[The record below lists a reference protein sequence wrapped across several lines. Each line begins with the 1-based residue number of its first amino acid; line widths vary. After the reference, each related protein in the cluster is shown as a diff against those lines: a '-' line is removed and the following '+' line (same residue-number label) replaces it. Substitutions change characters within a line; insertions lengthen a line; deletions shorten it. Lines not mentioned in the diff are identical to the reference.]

1 MEQVLRQTYAFFFR
15 DYHLTRR
22 YFSWVV
28 VFTFYAVV
36 NSATVV
42 LIGVAGG
49 GRRVLPA
56 GPCLLLG
63 VLFPFLGV
71 VHPGAVFFVGGA
83 AGGPPPD
90 ADADGGRD
98 AVG

>member
-42 LIGVAGG
+42 LIGVA
-49 GRRVLPA
+49 A
-56 GPCLLLG
+56 GVPNIGLG
-63 VLFPFLGV
+63 I
-71 VHPGAVFFVGGA
+71 GGA
-83 AGGPPPD
+83 WISLGAASLCNYWLMSRRDPPRWSPPAHRSD
-90 ADADGGRD
+90 PPANTAP
-98 AVG
+98 